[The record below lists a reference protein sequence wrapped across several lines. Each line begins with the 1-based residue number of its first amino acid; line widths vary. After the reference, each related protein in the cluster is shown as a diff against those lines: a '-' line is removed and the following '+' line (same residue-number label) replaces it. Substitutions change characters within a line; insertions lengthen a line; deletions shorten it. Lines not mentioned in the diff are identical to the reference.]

1 MIFSPGRVNTWKIKK
16 KVDGNGTGSIPT
28 YNALKYLRV
37 IKFFHKIVMKE
48 TEVGEKGSVWKLE
61 GQVAINF
68 LSV

>member
-1 MIFSPGRVNTWKIKK
+1 MIFLPGRVNTWKIKK

-28 YNALKYLRV
+28 YNALKFSRM
-37 IKFFHKIVMKE
+37 IKFFLKIVMKE
-48 TEVGEKGSVWKLE
+48 TEAGERGSVWKLE

>member
-16 KVDGNGTGSIPT
+16 KVGGNGTGSIPT
-28 YNALKYLRV
+28 YNALKYLRM

-48 TEVGEKGSVWKLE
+48 TEVGEKESVWKLE
-61 GQVAINF
+61 DQVAINF

>member
-1 MIFSPGRVNTWKIKK
+1 MIFSPGRVNTWKTKK

-28 YNALKYLRV
+28 YNALKYLRM

-48 TEVGEKGSVWKLE
+48 TEVGEKGSVWKFE

-68 LSV
+68 FSI

>member
-1 MIFSPGRVNTWKIKK
+1 MIFLPGRVNTWKIKK

-28 YNALKYLRV
+28 YNALKYLRM

-48 TEVGEKGSVWKLE
+48 TEVGEKGSAWKFD

-68 LSV
+68 FSI

>member
-1 MIFSPGRVNTWKIKK
+1 MIFLPGRVNTWKIKK
-16 KVDGNGTGSIPT
+16 KVDGNGTGLIPI
-28 YNALKYLRV
+28 YNALKFSRM
-37 IKFFHKIVMKE
+37 IKFFLKIVMKE

>member
-1 MIFSPGRVNTWKIKK
+1 MIFLPGRVNTWKIKK

-28 YNALKYLRV
+28 YNALKFSRM
-37 IKFFHKIVMKE
+37 IRFFLKIVMKE

-61 GQVAINF
+61 GQVAINS

>member
-1 MIFSPGRVNTWKIKK
+1 MIFSPGKVNTWKIKK
-16 KVDGNGTGSIPT
+16 KVNGNGTGSIPT
-28 YNALKYLRV
+28 YNALIYIRM
-37 IKFFHKIVMKE
+37 IKFFLEIVMKE

>member
-16 KVDGNGTGSIPT
+16 KVDGNGTGSILT
-28 YNALKYLRV
+28 YNALKNLRM
-37 IKFFHKIVMKE
+37 IKFFHRIVMKE

>member
-16 KVDGNGTGSIPT
+16 KVDGNGTGSILT
-28 YNALKYLRV
+28 YNALKYLKV

-48 TEVGEKGSVWKLE
+48 TEVGEKESVWKLE
-61 GQVAINF
+61 GLVAINL